1 MERVKLAIFASGRG
15 SNAAAILDYQA
26 QANYEVAL
34 VIVSRSNAP
43 IIELAKSKLIPVVI
57 LEKEQFQESDELLKS
72 LNEHAIQIICLAGF
86 LWKIPSYLIQAFPNR
101 IVNIHPSLLPK
112 FGGKG
117 MYGSKV
123 HEAVIA
129 SEEKESGITI
139 HLVNEEYDKGEVLFQ
154 AQVPVLAN
162 DTPAALAARVL
173 ALEHKH
179 FPKVIES
186 LCEGVKKS
194 TNNSVKP

>member
-43 IIELAKSKLIPVVI
+43 IIELAKSKHIPVVI
-57 LEKEQFQESDELLKS
+57 LEKEQFQESDDLLKS

-86 LWKIPSYLIQAFPNR
+86 LWKIPAYLIQAFPNR